1 MAYFQKV
8 PAKNKQGYKWK
19 CTEEGPR
26 NPATGKR
33 TQITRR
39 ADTKKEAAFK
49 VEEALKE
56 IRIYNGQAYNKDILF
71 KDYLPDWLAT
81 YKKNAVKENTYKL
94 HERNVQ
100 KKILPLIGHM
110 KIKDLTPTHYQK
122 IINKLADQ
130 ENSKRTVE
138 IIHITLSNAMNKA
151 VSLEMLS
158 KNPCSGVTIPNKA
171 INQIKEDEDLEY
183 LSKDEVIR
191 FLDAALKENW
201 NYFILFKTLIDTGLR
216 KGEALALQVLDLD
229 FTENKIKVYKT
240 LNYDVLDIDK
250 MFGPPKTETS
260 YRKILIDESLA
271 ALLTRHIIKQK
282 EIKLKLADRYHRETT
297 LVFERGNGNGLPYSK
312 STLHRAFNRICR
324 KAGITKHITIHGLRH
339 THAVLLLES
348 GASLK
353 DVQERLGHKS
363 IQTTADVYAH
373 VSKKLE
379 EKSVDGYSNYMDYP
393 QLNMK

>member
-1 MAYFQKV
+1 M
-8 PAKNKQGYKWK
+8 
-19 CTEEGPR
+19 
-26 NPATGKR
+26 
-33 TQITRR
+33 
-39 ADTKKEAAFK
+39 
-49 VEEALKE
+49 
-56 IRIYNGQAYNKDILF
+56 
-71 KDYLPDWLAT
+71 
-81 YKKNAVKENTYKL
+81 KENTYKL

-138 IIHITLSNAMNKA
+138 IIHTTLSNAMNKA

-171 INQIKEDEDLEY
+171 INQLKEDEDLEY

-271 ALLTRHIIKQK
+271 ALLTRHVIKQK

-297 LVFERGNGNGLPYSK
+297 LVFERGNGLPYSK

-324 KAGITKHITIHGLRH
+324 KAGITKHITIHGL
-339 THAVLLLES
+339 
-348 GASLK
+348 
-353 DVQERLGHKS
+353 
-363 IQTTADVYAH
+363 
-373 VSKKLE
+373 
-379 EKSVDGYSNYMDYP
+379 
-393 QLNMK
+393 

>member
-19 CTEEGPR
+19 CTEEGPL

-39 ADTKKEAAFK
+39 ADTKKEASFK

-71 KDYLPDWLAT
+71 NDYLPDWLAT

-130 ENSKRTVE
+130 EKSKRTVE
-138 IIHITLSNAMNKA
+138 IIHTTLSNAINKA

-183 LSKDEVIR
+183 LSKDEVFR

-216 KGEALALQVLDLD
+216 KGEALALQILDLD

-240 LNYDVLDIDK
+240 LNYDALDIDK

-271 ALLTRHIIKQK
+271 ALLTRHVFKQK
-282 EIKLKLADRYHRETT
+282 EIRLKLADRYHRETT
-297 LVFERGNGNGLPYSK
+297 LVFERGNGLPYSK

-379 EKSVDGYSNYMDYP
+379 EKSVDGYSNYMDYA